1 MGRTQEIK
9 ACANT
14 FCDRTLSGISKHQLC
29 QRCRAY
35 DKRSSTRTPH
45 WARHRHST
53 LCRWDVLLMAA
64 APKDTFKGLQPLAA
78 VTVAA
83 KPLREIVTPIP
94 ARRSRA
100 RAAAPAR
107 KRA

>member
-1 MGRTQEIK
+1 
-9 ACANT
+9 
-14 FCDRTLSGISKHQLC
+14 
-29 QRCRAY
+29 
-35 DKRSSTRTPH
+35 
-45 WARHRHST
+45 
-53 LCRWDVLLMAA
+53 MAA